1 MRIIFVSFAI
11 IASLVFL
18 NSCSNDSPVNSAP
31 QAGVQWQLVDSIYAH
46 SFDQSF
52 ISAENDVY
60 FTNIFNAYRLNNGI
74 RTTVDFQDAAF
85 YPSNGDAYSP
95 DYVVFSGVTNGSR
108 GRLKIFNSGTL
119 ATVEIDNTINTYI
132 NNVKI
137 LQPGKILAT
146 SKYKLY
152 NYDNGNITTA
162 AISPDENIYRL
173 VISEAG
179 SVYICAFAGGY
190 ADKVYKYENDSLK
203 FIGLESTTYLKMQ
216 SNNYLFRVTKN
227 STAADI
233 SFLRGVSWTPLCADN
248 IAQKFFYAAGANL
261 DYVYFT
267 SYDST
272 TGNMQ
277 GSIWNGAQL
286 TKDAGF
292 PLGSEDYFY
301 TSMSTMKDNTFY
313 FTKYIMSRNT
323 TYIYK
328 VKRVS

>member
-1 MRIIFVSFAI
+1 MRITFVSFAF
-11 IASLVFL
+11 IASLIFL
-18 NSCSNDSPVNSAP
+18 NSCSNDSPVTSAP
-31 QAGVQWQLVDSIYAH
+31 QASVQWQLVDSIYGA
-46 SFDQSF
+46 SIDQSF
-52 ISAENDVY
+52 ISGENDAY
-60 FTNIFNAYRLNNGI
+60 FLNLFGAFRIHNGV
-74 RTTVDFQDAAF
+74 RTLVNFSDPNF
-85 YPSNGDAYSP
+85 YCSNGDAYSS
-95 DYVVFSGVTNGSR
+95 DYVVFSGVGSGSR
-108 GRLKIFNSGTL
+108 GRLKVFNSGALT
-119 ATVEIDNTINTYI
+119 TVELDNTINSYI

-137 LQPGKILAT
+137 LQPGKILAA

-152 NYDNGNITTA
+152 NYDNGNITIA

-190 ADKVYKYENDSLK
+190 ADKIYKYENDSLK

-216 SNNYLFRVTKN
+216 SNNYLFRVTKS

-233 SFLRGVSWTPLCADN
+233 SFLRGVSWNPLCADN
-248 IAQKFFYAAGANL
+248 IAQKFFYAAGASL

-272 TGNMQ
+272 TGNMK
-277 GSIWNGAQL
+277 GSIWNGTQL

-292 PLGSEDYFY
+292 PLGAEDYFY